1 MYFSAVTPRP
11 VSSSAI
17 TRWLIVAAALA
28 LAGLIAAVVG
38 LSDSSRMPGPGPTSA
53 SARPAPVH
61 TGYFR
66 DPATHV
72 LPPLTTQVIQLHE
85 TSGAVSHPRR

>member
-1 MYFSAVTPRP
+1 MYISAVTPRP
-11 VSSSAI
+11 VSSRAI

-38 LSDSSRMPGPGPTSA
+38 LSDSNRMPGPGPTSA
-53 SARPAPVH
+53 SASPAPVH

-66 DPATHV
+66 DLAMHV
-72 LPPLTTQVIQLHE
+72 LPPLTTRAIQLHE